1 MLGVIIALTTSLAWA
16 GSSTILKYLSSRVSV
31 FSINSFRLW
40 VGSIVQ
46 IAVVLFSGRGSDIF
60 QTHPISILL
69 LALSGILASAGG
81 DTLYIKSL
89 AYLDV
94 SRSYPLSQSI
104 FPALTLVVAILFFAE
119 PFAWFNILGAVLVL
133 AGILM
138 IIRNN
143 NRNALSNKSTSKG
156 VAFSVLAAVLWAGG
170 AITLKIGLTGVDVY
184 LASAIRVV
192 SSAVILTGLAIGT
205 KGPGELKL
213 TSYSARNLTLV
224 ICAGVLTYGIGALGY
239 VGAVQLIGAGKTVL
253 LSASAPVFVLPLSMV
268 FLKERPTNLGFAG
281 LFISVA
287 GICLVALQY

>member
-1 MLGVIIALTTSLAWA
+1 MRGVIIALTTSLAWA

-40 VGSIVQ
+40 VGSIAQ
-46 IAVVLFSGRGSDIF
+46 IAVVLFAGKGGEIF
-60 QTHPISILL
+60 QTHPVSILL

-89 AYLDV
+89 SYLDV

-119 PFAWFNILGAVLVL
+119 PFAWFNILGAFLVL

-143 NRNALSNKSTSKG
+143 NRNAPSKSAGKG

-170 AITLKIGLTGVDVY
+170 AITLKIGLSGVDVY

-192 SSAVILTGLAIGT
+192 SSAVVLTGLAIGT

-213 TSYSARNLTLV
+213 SAYSSRNLVLV
-224 ICAGVLTYGIGALGY
+224 ICAGILTYGIGALGY

-253 LSASAPVFVLPLSMV
+253 LSASAPVFVLPLSMI
-268 FLKERPTNLGFAG
+268 FLKERPTNLALAG
-281 LFISVA
+281 LFVSVA
-287 GICLVALQY
+287 GICLVALRY